1 MLVIKDFFKPQHYI
15 FRTTSHS
22 ILNWLKEREI
32 SWDYIQPGKP
42 YQNGTIE
49 SFNGKL
55 RDECLN
61 ENLFFDI
68 NQAKRIIEAWSLD
81 YNEERP
87 HSSLQ
92 GKSPCEKVRDLEIM
106 ELTGTS
112 I

>member
-1 MLVIKDFFKPQHYI
+1 M
-15 FRTTSHS
+15 
-22 ILNWLKEREI
+22 ILNWSKEREI

-55 RDECLN
+55 RDKCLN

-92 GKSPCEKVRDLEIM
+92 GKSPYEKVRDLEII